1 MAALP
6 QLCAAP
12 AAFAS
17 SRTRVAAVNRVART
31 TLGIL
36 SVIAPATIG
45 LGLTRASFQASP
57 SPLELFQKMLPVVRH
72 PRCMNCHGGINP
84 GTIAHPGGAI
94 TTETC
99 VTCHGDT
106 NEWSIPSVDHFFVGK
121 SDRQL
126 CALFANFASNM
137 GYGPFI
143 TSHIE
148 GDELIKL
155 AFDGVMG
162 GARTPGAGNPPDPP
176 ADPPPGDHSAF
187 TRLAQDWVDQGHGA
201 CDVDGTIEQVERVD
215 VDSVFH
221 LSPGVTQRF
230 QEHATRS
237 VTVSLRDGA
246 YVAQIETNGT
256 TVLVLMQSITNAAGA
271 GCTITITDSSV
282 FSGSNSGPAR
292 VAVRDTVLFADTHP
306 ERGQTDYR
314 VDVRLPPERTR
325 RTDTNHLADGCGST
339 MQAVPPETK
348 TTNWRA
354 HQFTIEGHLDDRRQP
369 RVVGGCDKV
378 VKSAEIGRLLRLS
391 ESPCFRF
398 PGVGNRHEP
407 WLMHHEGSGAF
418 PDGTDIPHQVLT
430 TWNITY
436 RRSP

>member
-1 MAALP
+1 MKRPPRA
-6 QLCAAP
+6 
-12 AAFAS
+12 
-17 SRTRVAAVNRVART
+17 
-31 TLGIL
+31 TLGIT
-36 SVIAPATIG
+36 SVVLLAAIGQGFIGAP
-45 LGLTRASFQASP
+45 FQASP

-84 GTIAHPGGAI
+84 GATSHPGGVI
-94 TTETC
+94 TTEACTS
-99 VTCHGDT
+99 CHGDA
-106 NEWSIPSVDHFFVGK
+106 NDWSIPSSDHFFVGK

-162 GARTPGAGNPPDPP
+162 GARTPGAGTPPDPP
-176 ADPPPGDHSAF
+176 ADPPPKNHTEF
-187 TRLAQDWVDQGHGA
+187 TRLAKDWVNQGHGA
-201 CDVDGTIEQVERVD
+201 CDIDGTITQVERVD
-215 VDSVFH
+215 VDSVFQMA
-221 LSPGVTQRF
+221 PGTTERF
-230 QEHATRS
+230 REHATRS
-237 VTVSLRDGA
+237 VTVSLTNGA
-246 YVAQIETNGT
+246 YVAHIETTGT
-256 TVLVLMQSITNAAGA
+256 SVIVLTTNLTNAAGA
-271 GCTITITDSSV
+271 PCSITITDSSV

-292 VAVRDTVLFADTHP
+292 VTVRDTVLFADTHP
-306 ERGQTDYR
+306 ERGETDYR
-314 VDVRLPPERTR
+314 IDVRLPPEPTR
-325 RTDTNHLADGCGST
+325 RTDTNHLADNCGST

-348 TTNWRA
+348 TTNWRS

-398 PGVGNRHEP
+398 PDVGNHHEP
-407 WLMHHEGSGAF
+407 WLMHHEGSGAW